1 MHLLLIGRSFLE
13 QNSGGLKQWILFE
26 GHTLRTNSITL
37 SDLQFYYFQ
46 NTIVN
51 DIISFKESKGGS
63 SKIRLHK
70 IILYLQD
77 KA

>member
-37 SDLQFYYFQ
+37 SDIQFYYFQ

-70 IILYLQD
+70 IIFRI
-77 KA
+77 KNPE